1 MTTTTTNTNG
11 RARKS
16 LAEQIDRLDSIL
28 DGLAEA
34 LQGAVAETVTEAV
47 GLAVKEAVR
56 CVLAEVLSSPEFLER
71 LRQVAASSNPAPVMA
86 APRKQEPFRRWFGRA
101 TTWALERMGNLR
113 QTIASAASFIGRSI
127 SRAGRYVQALLPFR
141 RQLLL
146 SAAVGTLAGIAAYHS
161 TPMLAA
167 AAAWVGGFA
176 TALTVQAA
184 VLLRRWLL
192 LAGARERSVCGRGGV

>member
-11 RARKS
+11 RTRKS

-28 DGLAEA
+28 DGLSEA
-34 LQGAVAETVTEAV
+34 LQGAVAEAVTEAV

-56 CVLAEVLSSPEFLER
+56 CVLAEVLTSPEFLER
-71 LRQVAASSNPAPVMA
+71 LRQVAAGSNPTPAMTASRGPGLL
-86 APRKQEPFRRWFGRA
+86 RRWFNSA
-101 TTWALERMGNLR
+101 SAWALDRVANARRVIAGAVYILR
-113 QTIASAASFIGRSI
+113 QSLT
-127 SRAGRYVQALLPFR
+127 RAGLYVHTLLPFR

-146 SAAVGTLAGIAAYHS
+146 SAAVGTLAGVAAYHA

-167 AAAWVGGFA
+167 AAAWMGGFA

-192 LAGARERSVCGRGGV
+192 LVGVPERSVCGRGGV

>member
-1 MTTTTTNTNG
+1 MTTVTNG

-28 DGLAEA
+28 DGLSEA
-34 LQGAVAETVTEAV
+34 LQGAVAEAVTEAV

-56 CVLAEVLSSPEFLER
+56 CVLAEVLTSPEFLER
-71 LRQVAASSNPAPVMA
+71 LRQVAAGSSPTPVTM
-86 APRKQEPFRRWFGRA
+86 APRGSSLFRRCLSRA
-101 TTWALERMGNLR
+101 STWALDRLGDAR
-113 QTIASAASFIGRSI
+113 QAVAAAASLI
-127 SRAGRYVQALLPFR
+127 SRSVSHAGRYVQALLPFR
-141 RQLLL
+141 RQVLL
-146 SAAVGTLAGIAAYHS
+146 SACVGTLAGVAAYYS

-167 AAAWVGGFA
+167 AAAWMGGFA

-192 LAGARERSVCGRGGV
+192 LAGVRERSVCGRGGV

>member
-1 MTTTTTNTNG
+1 MTTPTTVTNG

-16 LAEQIDRLDSIL
+16 LAEQIDRLDAIL
-28 DGLAEA
+28 DGLSEA

-47 GLAVKEAVR
+47 GLAVKEAVK
-56 CVLAEVLSSPEFLER
+56 CVLSEVLTSPEFLER
-71 LRQVAASSNPAPVMA
+71 LRQATVGSTMTVPAASRRPGLL
-86 APRKQEPFRRWFGRA
+86 RRWFSSATACMLDRA
-101 TTWALERMGNLR
+101 GDVR
-113 QTIASAASFIGRSI
+113 QMVTAAASFIGQSI
-127 SRAGRYVQALLPFR
+127 SGAGRYVQALLPFR

-167 AAAWVGGFA
+167 AAAWMGGFA

-192 LAGARERSVCGRGGV
+192 LAGVRERSVCGRGGM

>member
-1 MTTTTTNTNG
+1 MTTTTTVTNG

-28 DGLAEA
+28 DGLSEA
-34 LQGAVAETVTEAV
+34 LQGAVSEAVTEAV

-56 CVLAEVLSSPEFLER
+56 CVLAEVLTSPEFLER
-71 LRQVAASSNPAPVMA
+71 LRQVAASHSTATVQATSRRPGLL
-86 APRKQEPFRRWFGRA
+86 RRWIGSSPV
-101 TTWALERMGNLR
+101 WALDRLGDLR
-113 QTIASAASFIGRSI
+113 QAVANAASFIGRSI
-127 SRAGRYVQALLPFR
+127 NRAGRYVQALLPFR
-141 RQLLL
+141 CQLLL

-167 AAAWVGGFA
+167 AAAWMGGFA

-184 VLLRRWLL
+184 VLVRRWLL
-192 LAGARERSVCGRGGV
+192 LAGVRERSVCGKGGV

>member
-1 MTTTTTNTNG
+1 MTTTTTVTNG
-11 RARKS
+11 RVRKS

-28 DGLAEA
+28 DGLSEV
-34 LQGAVAETVTEAV
+34 LQGAVSEAVTEAV

-56 CVLAEVLSSPEFLER
+56 CVLAEVLTSPEFLER
-71 LRQVAASSNPAPVMA
+71 LRQVAAGSNPTPVTTAPLVPGMVR
-86 APRKQEPFRRWFGRA
+86 PWFGRA
-101 TTWALERMGNLR
+101 FAWACDRLGNVR
-113 QTIASAASFIGRSI
+113 QAVTAAANFIGLSM
-127 SRAGRYVQALLPFR
+127 SRAGRYLQALLPFR

-167 AAAWVGGFA
+167 AAAWMGGFA

-192 LAGARERSVCGRGGV
+192 LAGVRERPLCGRGGV

>member
-11 RARKS
+11 RAKKS
-16 LAEQIDRLDSIL
+16 LADQIDRLDSIL

-34 LQGAVAETVTEAV
+34 LQGAVAEAVTEAV
-47 GLAVKEAVR
+47 GLAVKEAVK
-56 CVLAEVLSSPEFLER
+56 CVLAEVLSSPEFLKR
-71 LRQVAASSNPAPVMA
+71 LRQVAASSNPTPVMT
-86 APRKQEPFRRWFGRA
+86 APHGPGLVRRWSGRA
-101 TTWALERMGNLR
+101 TAWALERLGDVR
-113 QTIASAASFIGRSI
+113 QAATAAANFIGRSI

-146 SAAVGTLAGIAAYHS
+146 SAAVGTLAGIAAYHT

-167 AAAWVGGFA
+167 AAAWMGGFA
-176 TALTVQAA
+176 TTLTVQAA

-192 LAGARERSVCGRGGV
+192 LAGVPERPVCGRGGV

>member
-11 RARKS
+11 RAKKS

-34 LQGAVAETVTEAV
+34 LQGAVSEAVTEAV

-56 CVLAEVLSSPEFLER
+56 CVLAEVLTSPEFLEQ
-71 LRQVAASSNPAPVMA
+71 LRQATAGSNPTPVKA
-86 APRKQEPFRRWFGRA
+86 APRMPGTFRRWIIR
-101 TTWALERMGNLR
+101 
-113 QTIASAASFIGRSI
+113 ASAWVLDRVADTRQAVTAAPSFIGQSI
-127 SRAGRYVQALLPFR
+127 SGAGRYVQALLPFR

-167 AAAWVGGFA
+167 AAAWMGGFA

-192 LAGARERSVCGRGGV
+192 LAGVRERSVCGRGGV

>member
-1 MTTTTTNTNG
+1 MTTTTTVTNG

-28 DGLAEA
+28 DGLSEA
-34 LQGAVAETVTEAV
+34 LQGAVSEAVTEAV
-47 GLAVKEAVR
+47 GLAVKEAVK
-56 CVLAEVLSSPEFLER
+56 CVLAEVLTSPEFLER
-71 LRQVAASSNPAPVMA
+71 LRQLAAGSSPTPVTV
-86 APRKQEPFRRWFGRA
+86 APRQPGVFRRWIGRVSA
-101 TTWALERMGNLR
+101 WALERLGDIRQMVTVVTNFMG
-113 QTIASAASFIGRSI
+113 QSIA
-127 SRAGRYVQALLPFR
+127 RAGRYVQALLPFR

-167 AAAWVGGFA
+167 AAAWMGGFA

-192 LAGARERSVCGRGGV
+192 LAGVRERSVSGRGGV

>member
-1 MTTTTTNTNG
+1 MTTTTTVTNG

-34 LQGAVAETVTEAV
+34 LQGAVAEAVTEAV

-56 CVLAEVLSSPEFLER
+56 CVLAEVLTSPEFLER
-71 LRQVAASSNPAPVMA
+71 LRQSTAGTNSTTVPTAPCM
-86 APRKQEPFRRWFGRA
+86 PGPFRRWLGRA
-101 TTWALERMGNLR
+101 SAWACDRLGDLR
-113 QTIASAASFIGRSI
+113 QAVADAANFMGRSLA
-127 SRAGRYVQALLPFR
+127 RAGRYVQALLPFR

-167 AAAWVGGFA
+167 AVAWVGGFA

-192 LAGARERSVCGRGGV
+192 LAGVREESVCERGGV

>member
-1 MTTTTTNTNG
+1 MTTTMTNPNG
-11 RARKS
+11 RTRKS

-28 DGLAEA
+28 DGLSEA
-34 LQGAVAETVTEAV
+34 LQGAVAEAVTEAV

-56 CVLAEVLSSPEFLER
+56 CVLAEVLTSPDFLER
-71 LRQVAASSNPAPVMA
+71 LRQVAASSNPPPVMT
-86 APRKQEPFRRWFGRA
+86 APRQPGVFRRSIGRA
-101 TTWALERMGNLR
+101 TAWMFDRMGDVR
-113 QTIASAASFIGRSI
+113 QAAANAATFIGRSVK
-127 SRAGRYVQALLPFR
+127 SAGCYVQALLPFR

-146 SAAVGTLAGIAAYHS
+146 SAAVGTFVGIVAYHS

-167 AAAWVGGFA
+167 AAAWMGGFA

-192 LAGARERSVCGRGGV
+192 LASDRERSVCGRGGV

>member
-16 LAEQIDRLDSIL
+16 LAEQIDRLDLIL
-28 DGLAEA
+28 DGLSEA
-34 LQGAVAETVTEAV
+34 LQGAVAESVTEAV

-71 LRQVAASSNPAPVMA
+71 LRQVAASSNPTAMPMT
-86 APRKQEPFRRWFGRA
+86 PRGPGLLRRWIGRA
-101 TTWALERMGNLR
+101 SGWALERMGNLR
-113 QTIASAASFIGRSI
+113 HAVARAASFIGRSI

-146 SAAVGTLAGIAAYHS
+146 SAAVGTLTGIVAYHS

-167 AAAWVGGFA
+167 AAAWMGGFA

-192 LAGARERSVCGRGGV
+192 LAGVRKPRPVCRNGV

>member
-1 MTTTTTNTNG
+1 MTTTTTVTNG

-28 DGLAEA
+28 DGLSEA
-34 LQGAVAETVTEAV
+34 LQGAVSEAVTQAV
-47 GLAVKEAVR
+47 GLAVKEAVK
-56 CVLAEVLSSPEFLER
+56 CVLAEVLTSPEFLER
-71 LRQVAASSNPAPVMA
+71 LRQVASSNPTPVMTGQRG
-86 APRKQEPFRRWFGRA
+86 PSLFRRYLGRA
-101 TTWALERMGNLR
+101 YSWALARLGDMR
-113 QTIASAASFIGRSI
+113 QAVADAASFIGRSI

-146 SAAVGTLAGIAAYHS
+146 SAAVGTLVGIAAYHS

-167 AAAWVGGFA
+167 AAAWMGGFA

-192 LAGARERSVCGRGGV
+192 LAAVRERSVCRNGP